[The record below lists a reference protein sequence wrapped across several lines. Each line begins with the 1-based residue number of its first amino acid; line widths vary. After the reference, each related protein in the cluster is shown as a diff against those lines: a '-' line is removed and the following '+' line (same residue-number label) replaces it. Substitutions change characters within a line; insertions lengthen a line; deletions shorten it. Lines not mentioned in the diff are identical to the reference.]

1 MPFTEPYLH
10 GVGIEWDRGNPY
22 PRDSVKPNALKK
34 RFGQIVRRRRL
45 LAQIGQEALADAAK
59 IHRTHL
65 SLIGRGQRIPPI
77 YVVHQ
82 LAGALNT
89 TMVALM
95 RDVES
100 NEPLGEEPPPLPRGR
115 PRKRKRASR
124 KLAE

>member
-1 MPFTEPYLH
+1 M
-10 GVGIEWDRGNPY
+10 
-22 PRDSVKPNALKK
+22 KPNALKT

-65 SLIGRGQRIPPI
+65 SLIERGERMPTI

-89 TMVALM
+89 TMVELT
-95 RDVES
+95 RDLES

-115 PRKRKRASR
+115 PLKKKRVGRKAHEAGAATK
-124 KLAE
+124 

>member
-1 MPFTEPYLH
+1 MTPT
-10 GVGIEWDRGNPY
+10 
-22 PRDSVKPNALKK
+22 KLKT

-45 LAQIGQEALADAAK
+45 LAEVGQEALADTAK

-65 SLIGRGQRIPPI
+65 SLIERGKRMPTI

-82 LAGALNT
+82 LATALNT
-89 TMVALM
+89 TMVDLM

-115 PRKRKRASR
+115 PRKRKRGGGKA
-124 KLAE
+124 AEAGEGTK